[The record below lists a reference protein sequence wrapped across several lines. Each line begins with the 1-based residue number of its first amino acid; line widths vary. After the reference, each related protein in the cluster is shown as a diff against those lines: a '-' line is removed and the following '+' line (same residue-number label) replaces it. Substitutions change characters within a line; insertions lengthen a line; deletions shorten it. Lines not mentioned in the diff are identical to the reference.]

1 MRNTIHDEVAAKAVA
16 AFPNEDWAMPAIFH
30 EFCELWPG
38 HDPFDEVRALI
49 MALPSYKNRRSNR

>member
-1 MRNTIHDEVAAKAVA
+1 MYPTIHDEVAARAVHR
-16 AFPNEDWAMPAIFH
+16 FPNEDWAMPAIFH

-49 MALPSYKNRRSNR
+49 MALPSYKNRKGNR